1 MATKRKRRQWMI
13 DDPNVPQWIGPW
25 DLLVQLPGGDKVSVK
40 SVFWAALHIAREE
53 RGVPLDIEQSGD
65 EFLAWL
71 ETEFGGALEFFHWF
85 TLLGRCDQEKLRVL
99 ALALD
104 RPH

>member
-1 MATKRKRRQWMI
+1 M
-13 DDPNVPQWIGPW
+13 
-25 DLLVQLPGGDKVSVK
+25 SVR

-53 RGVPLDIEQSGD
+53 RGLPLDIEQTED
-65 EFLAWL
+65 EFAAWL
-71 ETEFGGALEFFHWF
+71 ATEFGGALEFYRWY
-85 TLLGRCDQEKLRVL
+85 TLRGRSDQEKLHRL